1 MKKQTNKGKIQTYL
15 EVWKSLKKSLKIPHL
30 HKAKAGNSKQRGK
43 TKSKQQ

>member
-15 EVWKSLKKSLKIPHL
+15 EVSKSLKKSLKIPDF
-30 HKAKAGNSKQRGK
+30 HKAMVGNSKQRSK